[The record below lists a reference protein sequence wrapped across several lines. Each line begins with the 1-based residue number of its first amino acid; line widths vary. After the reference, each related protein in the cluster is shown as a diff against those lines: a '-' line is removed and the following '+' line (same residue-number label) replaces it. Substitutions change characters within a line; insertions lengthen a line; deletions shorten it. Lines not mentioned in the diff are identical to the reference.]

1 MLLTDFI
8 TLGDIATMS
17 YGNIKPYEGKKDYIF
32 ISYSH
37 RDKEQVYPIIEQL
50 QRDGYRVWYDE
61 GIHPGSEWPEIIA
74 EHLNDS
80 AICFAF
86 VTQNY
91 LDSSNCKRE
100 VHFALMKEKPLISIV
115 LEKIDLPLGME
126 MQLSVTQAITKFE
139 ISSERKVYLLKDNR
153 NKR

>member
-1 MLLTDFI
+1 
-8 TLGDIATMS
+8 MS

-91 LDSSNCKRE
+91 LI
-100 VHFALMKEKPLISIV
+100 P
-115 LEKIDLPLGME
+115 
-126 MQLSVTQAITKFE
+126 AIA
-139 ISSERKVYLLKDNR
+139 SERFILHS
-153 NKR
+153 